1 MSCPISYELALNF
14 HNTTYQRNEDNSCLF
29 LSLDK
34 FDYLQCVEQCG
45 NLNSTMAVPQSF
57 IEERTL
63 KRRIWPDGGD
73 LWWLGGYR
81 SSLTDDFVWQDGSD
95 FIYSNFQFGEPNN
108 FVGTEDCLVAGAT
121 GWRDASCTLKFNCL
135 CQSGSTLTDDFLHF
149 GKQDIE
155 RSSSSLPGQH
165 CVVGDFS
172 TSLCASNTIKSYLG
186 AVQLLL
192 VLVFFLVKFFAL
204 TNSSILP
211 NKDEKRDSITTTT
224 CSPRA
229 CTWPV
234 RVLVS

>member
-1 MSCPISYELALNF
+1 MALINTCPTSNELALHNF
-14 HNTTYQRNEDNSCLF
+14 HNKQPS
-29 LSLDK
+29 
-34 FDYLQCVEQCG
+34 
-45 NLNSTMAVPQSF
+45 
-57 IEERTL
+57 
-63 KRRIWPDGGD
+63 
-73 LWWLGGYR
+73 
-81 SSLTDDFVWQDGSD
+81 TDDFVWQDGSD

-108 FVGTEDCLVAGAT
+108 FVGAEDCLVAGAT

-155 RSSSSLPGQH
+155 RSSSAALR

-172 TSLCASNTIKSYLG
+172 TTQCTVNTMYTYLG

-211 NKDEKRDSITTTT
+211 NKDEKRDSITTTI
-224 CSPRA
+224 SSIGRQS
-229 CTWPV
+229 
-234 RVLVS
+234 R